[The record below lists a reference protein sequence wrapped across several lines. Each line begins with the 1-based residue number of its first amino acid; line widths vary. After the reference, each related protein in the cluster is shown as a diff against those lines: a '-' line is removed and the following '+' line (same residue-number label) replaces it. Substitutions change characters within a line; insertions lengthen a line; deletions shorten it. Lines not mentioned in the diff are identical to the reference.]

1 MLKKSAIFILIIT
14 LGFLACSNNDSGVG
28 EVDGIFPAAISDL
41 HVSDTMA
48 TALELSWTAPGD
60 DDTIGTVSSYDIR
73 IASSAEYLIYY
84 WNDAVVVPNV
94 PKPSPAGQPESLLV
108 KDLSFYF
115 KYYFAIRSLDEA
127 GNISYISNI
136 ASGRPFFDS
145 TVFIN
150 DDSLDIVLREHIW
163 DYLPIDSVLDSIIT
177 YSKLLGL
184 DTLNGKNRHISNI
197 EQLYYAAELTK
208 LNLANNSIDNI
219 DVMSHLKLLDTLYLS
234 YNRITDID
242 SLSRLTNLRYLYL
255 DSNLIDSIDALTDLV
270 NLAYINLDSNLIE
283 SIYPLVKNTGL
294 GSGDYISIRNNPIT
308 DSTYIDSL
316 RDRGVT
322 VIDQ

>member
-1 MLKKSAIFILIIT
+1 VLKKSAIFVLIIT
-14 LGFLACSNNDSGVG
+14 LGFLACSDKDSGVG
-28 EVDGIFPAAISDL
+28 EVDGVYPAAINDL
-41 HVSDTMA
+41 RVSDTMA
-48 TALELSWTAPGD
+48 TALKLRWTAPGD
-60 DDTIGTVSSYDIR
+60 DSLVGTASAYDIR
-73 IASSAEYLIYY
+73 IASSADYLIYF
-84 WNDAVVVPNV
+84 WNDAVGVPNV
-94 PKPSPAGQPESLLV
+94 PRPSPAGQPESLLV
-108 KDLSFYF
+108 EGLSFYF

-127 GNISYISNI
+127 GNVSYISNI

-145 TVFIN
+145 TVVIN

-197 EQLYYAAELTK
+197 EQLYYAAELTR
-208 LNLANNSIDNI
+208 LNLANNLIDNI
-219 DVMSHLKLLDTLYLS
+219 DVMSHLRRLDTLYLS

-242 SLSRLTNLRYLYL
+242 SLGALTNLQYLYL
-255 DSNLIDSIDALTDLV
+255 DSNLIDSIDALADLV

-294 GSGDYISIRNNPIT
+294 GSGDYVSIRGNPFT

-316 RDRGVT
+316 ADRGVI
-322 VIDQ
+322 VVY